1 MLARSRPW
9 VEASLEVREASE
21 TECWI
26 KRGFSMCL
34 TGADGGSYHDSIR
47 FWGFCLDMLS
57 ARAAP
62 SKLRVLSLY
71 ALAVALVATA
81 LFLSLIL
88 QVPFGNPFWLFFP
101 VAVITTTW
109 TGGRGPG
116 WFAVGLSTVAVL
128 YYFIPPIRSFQVK
141 PRDVPFFLTFV
152 ACEVIANWLIAW
164 RRETEESLRR
174 VRDELELRV
183 AERTAELKNA
193 NDALLNQMADQKRT
207 EQALQATR
215 SELARV
221 ARITTIGE
229 LTASIAHE
237 VNQPLAAV
245 VANADACVAWLARQE
260 PDLAEARAA
269 AERTIQGA
277 TRASEVIVRIRSLI
291 NKTAPEKSPVQ
302 LNRLI
307 EETAALAGGQAS
319 RNNVS
324 LELELSP
331 GVPTV
336 LGDSIQLQQVILNLL
351 MNGIEA
357 MTSIA
362 DRPRRLVVGTR
373 LLEAN
378 QIRVSVEDSGIGLSS
393 EVMARLFEPFFT
405 TRSKGI
411 GMGLAIS
418 RSIIEAHGGR
428 LWAESADSHGSTFR
442 FTLPGEEG
450 PVA

>member
-1 MLARSRPW
+1 MSVAEETTACPAGW
-9 VEASLEVREASE
+9 VPDRLLRRDQALKAHRR
-21 TECWI
+21 TP
-26 KRGFSMCL
+26 
-34 TGADGGSYHDSIR
+34 Y
-47 FWGFCLDMLS
+47 
-57 ARAAP
+57 P
-62 SKLRVLSLY
+62 SGITI
-71 ALAVALVATA
+71 A
-81 LFLSLIL
+81 
-88 QVPFGNPFWLFFP
+88 NPP
-101 VAVITTTW
+101 NSPTS
-109 TGGRGPG
+109 G
-116 WFAVGLSTVAVL
+116 
-128 YYFIPPIRSFQVK
+128 
-141 PRDVPFFLTFV
+141 RDVPV
-152 ACEVIANWLIAW
+152 
-164 RRETEESLRR
+164 SG
-174 VRDELELRV
+174 
-183 AERTAELKNA
+183 K
-193 NDALLNQMADQKRT
+193 
-207 EQALQATR
+207 ATKGWCTT
-215 SELARV
+215 

-331 GVPTV
+331 GVPAV
-336 LGDSIQLQQVILNLL
+336 QGDSIQLQQVILNLL

-357 MTSIA
+357 MTNVA

-373 LLEAN
+373 LVDAN
-378 QIRVSVEDSGIGLSS
+378 QVRVSVEDSGIGLSS
-393 EVMARLFEPFFT
+393 GVMARLFEPFFT

-411 GMGLAIS
+411 GMGLSIS

-428 LWAESADSHGSTFR
+428 LWAELPDACGSIFR
-442 FTLPGEEG
+442 FTLPGG
-450 PVA
+450 DGKVA